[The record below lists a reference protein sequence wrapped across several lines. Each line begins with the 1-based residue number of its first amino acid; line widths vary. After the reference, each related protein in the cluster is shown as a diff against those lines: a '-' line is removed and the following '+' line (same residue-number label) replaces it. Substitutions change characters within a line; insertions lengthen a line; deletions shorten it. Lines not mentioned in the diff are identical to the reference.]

1 MWEPARCFTLGS
13 TYTVKAFMVAVIG
26 GLGSLN
32 GALYAAL
39 MLGILETFLTSW
51 IGSAL
56 QPVGSFVFMM
66 IFLLLF
72 PNGLAGNFTSDKA

>member
-1 MWEPARCFTLGS
+1 
-13 TYTVKAFMVAVIG
+13 
-26 GLGSLN
+26 
-32 GALYAAL
+32 